1 MLKKRIIS
9 SNIFTDL
16 DYLDEYVKLQFQNNK
31 KIKKLVEITTNI
43 NIYNKKLLFLQ
54 KHKIT
59 KTDKKLF
66 IRKLEMDSIDILY
79 QVVNDNVNKI
89 FHKFGRFILYLF
101 YPTSNYKKYPHLSIR
116 TLERLKKIKKIPRV
130 VVLGVEGIH

>member
-9 SNIFTDL
+9 SSIFTDL
-16 DYLDEYVKLQFQNNK
+16 DYLDEYVKLQFETNK
-31 KIKKLVEITTNI
+31 KIKKKVEITTNI
-43 NIYNKKLLFLQ
+43 NIYNKKLLFF
-54 KHKIT
+54 KKKTIT

-89 FHKFGRFILYLF
+89 FHKFGRFILYL
-101 YPTSNYKKYPHLSIR
+101 YRPTSNYKKYPHLSIR

-130 VVLGVEGIH
+130 VVLGVSGI